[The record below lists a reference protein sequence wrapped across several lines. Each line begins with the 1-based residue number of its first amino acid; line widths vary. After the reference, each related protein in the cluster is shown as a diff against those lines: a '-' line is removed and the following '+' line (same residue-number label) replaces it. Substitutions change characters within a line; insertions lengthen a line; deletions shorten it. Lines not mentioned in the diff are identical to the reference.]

1 MHAPSAWW
9 SRSGS
14 LWITRH
20 FMKQLKTQDLITAVE
35 RTKNFG
41 VRQDNLNY
49 MYGWMRSFIEHL
61 ESTVPGV
68 KEQVQQELEG
78 IQRTGRVDHTTRQ

>member
-1 MHAPSAWW
+1 
-9 SRSGS
+9 
-14 LWITRH
+14 
-20 FMKQLKTQDLITAVE
+20 MKQLKTQELITAVE
-35 RTKNFG
+35 KTKNFG
-41 VRQDNLNY
+41 VRLDNLNY

-68 KEQVQQELEG
+68 KDKVERELES